1 MLYLLMKSIVKY
13 WIFGLFLACFGVI
26 TPCAYA
32 DSGDNSGVDTWSI
45 SGWTTGETWWA
56 VATYTVT
63 FVANWGG
70 GS

>member
-1 MLYLLMKSIVKY
+1 MKNVIKFWFLSLLLVVLSGMTTY
-13 WIFGLFLACFGVI
+13 
-26 TPCAYA
+26 TYA
-32 DSGDNSGVDTWSI
+32 DSGDNAGAETWGI
-45 SGWTTGETWWA
+45 ATWWTTGETWWA